1 MQTNNKKFGFRTI
14 IRGFLDAF
22 NIEKGI
28 VPTLI
33 DLFIRPL
40 EVIKCYIEGDK
51 KKYFSPGRFF
61 VTVTAF
67 LSIIT
72 FLNGGFNEEK
82 INKVINRSYE
92 TGYET
97 GYGIGEKRW
106 SKTEKSNK
114 SLDEVFSVNHLAYF
128 SLTLMLIEKM
138 KNTEGGR
145 IVNVASMAYRF
156 VNEMNFEDLQS
167 KENYKPMKVYG
178 QSKLANILFTKRLAS
193 KVKEN
198 NIKSP
203 T

>member
-1 MQTNNKKFGFRTI
+1 MNNKKFGFRTI

-82 INKVINRSYE
+82 INKVMTRSYE

-97 GYGIGEKRW
+97 EYDIFKKYTFE
-106 SKTEKSNK
+106 EEAKS
-114 SLDEVFSVNHLAYF
+114 
-128 SLTLMLIEKM
+128 
-138 KNTEGGR
+138 
-145 IVNVASMAYRF
+145 RF
-156 VNEMNFEDLQS
+156 DYVHPIIPLKCD
-167 KENYKPMKVYG
+167 
-178 QSKLANILFTKRLAS
+178 I
-193 KVKEN
+193 
-198 NIKSP
+198 I
-203 T
+203 